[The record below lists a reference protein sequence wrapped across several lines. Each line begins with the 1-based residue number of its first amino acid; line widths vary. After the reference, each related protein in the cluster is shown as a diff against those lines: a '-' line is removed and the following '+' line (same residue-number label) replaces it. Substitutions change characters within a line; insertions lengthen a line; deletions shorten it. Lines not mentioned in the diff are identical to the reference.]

1 MPIKRLQQIRLASV
15 AILSLVSARYDFV
28 MAKAELEAILGR
40 GL

>member
-1 MPIKRLQQIRLASV
+1 MPIKRLQQIRLARV
-15 AILSLVSARYDFV
+15 AILILVSARYDFV